1 MQRVFVLRFPMFGE
15 GTYVHEHALV
25 EADEIGRGTRI
36 WAFAHVM
43 RGARIGAGCNICGNA
58 FIETGAV
65 VGDRVTVKNNVLLWD
80 GVTVED
86 DVFIGPNATF
96 TNDLTPRAS
105 IKKPAE
111 QLLKTVVR
119 RGATIG
125 ANATILCGITI
136 GEFGFVAA
144 GTGVTRDVVPY
155 ALVAGNPGRRVG
167 WACECGVRLPDDLRC
182 PSCGRRFR
190 QVTDGGLRPSE
201 QGLRRSR

>member
-1 MQRVFVLRFPMFGE
+1 MLGE
-15 GTYVHEHALV
+15 GTYVHEDALV
-25 EADEIGRGTRI
+25 EADEIGSGTRI

-96 TNDLTPRAS
+96 TNDPTPRAS
-105 IKKPAE
+105 VKKPSE

-125 ANATILCGITI
+125 ANATILCGLTI

-144 GTGVTRDVVPY
+144 GTVVTRDIPSY

-167 WACECGVRLPDDLRC
+167 WACECGVRLPEDLRC
-182 PSCGRRFR
+182 RSCGRRYR
-190 QVTDGGLRPSE
+190 WTTGGGIAPHE
-201 QGLRRSR
+201 GDVRSPH